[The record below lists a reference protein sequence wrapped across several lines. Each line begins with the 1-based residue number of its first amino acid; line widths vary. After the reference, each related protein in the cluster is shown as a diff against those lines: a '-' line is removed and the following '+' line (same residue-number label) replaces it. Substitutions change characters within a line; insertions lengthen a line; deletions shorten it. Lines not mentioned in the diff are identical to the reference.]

1 MRRGPS
7 GQLPTAAHSPALLD
21 GASGSPLPGRVRPL
35 DNCPCSASGI
45 APRRAE
51 TRSARLGWRPLDGRN
66 ESPARRAGDA
76 LKHQAGTSPRHRR
89 SCAMGRPVTRTR
101 VASVWQKLASAIA
114 ILAVA
119 MFVAHGVA
127 AKGTLPHAHDH
138 SVAHAETSLI
148 AASTP
153 AEPGGSH
160 EYSSAVG
167 HKHGTAKDG
176 TAPCCGEAC
185 LLALMPEVDTHPNE
199 PWGVRSKSLFVFSS
213 LAGHDPEGLRR
224 PPRLPHRI

>member
-1 MRRGPS
+1 M
-7 GQLPTAAHSPALLD
+7 
-21 GASGSPLPGRVRPL
+21 
-35 DNCPCSASGI
+35 
-45 APRRAE
+45 
-51 TRSARLGWRPLDGRN
+51 
-66 ESPARRAGDA
+66 
-76 LKHQAGTSPRHRR
+76 
-89 SCAMGRPVTRTR
+89 
-101 VASVWQKLASAIA
+101 SVWQKLASAIA

-119 MFVAHGVA
+119 MFVAHGAA
-127 AKGTLPHAHDH
+127 AKGALPHAHDH

-185 LLALMPEVDTHPNE
+185 LLALMPDVDTHLNE
-199 PWGVRSKSLFVFSS
+199 PWGVRSKSLFVVSS

>member
-1 MRRGPS
+1 M
-7 GQLPTAAHSPALLD
+7 
-21 GASGSPLPGRVRPL
+21 
-35 DNCPCSASGI
+35 
-45 APRRAE
+45 
-51 TRSARLGWRPLDGRN
+51 
-66 ESPARRAGDA
+66 
-76 LKHQAGTSPRHRR
+76 
-89 SCAMGRPVTRTR
+89 
-101 VASVWQKLASAIA
+101 SVWQKLASAIA

-160 EYSSAVG
+160 EHSSAVG

-185 LLALMPEVDTHPNE
+185 LLALMPDVDTHLNE
-199 PWGVRSKSLFVFSS
+199 PWGVRSKSLFVVSS

-224 PPRLPHRI
+224 PPRLTYRI